1 MAMIFGVFIDPELFG
16 SFILV
21 SFFATASWILVDPG
35 FKQRALQL
43 PFKVDL
49 TTQKS
54 LHFILGV
61 LVCLILSSISFNGSL
76 LNHNQVRWLLEFA
89 LITPLVAT
97 GTTSY
102 VWLYWNK
109 SISFLAFADAITHLL
124 VQPFAF
130 LLLWLGELHWAL
142 SVSFI
147 LPHVI
152 HTLLVLY
159 KAPIEFHWDSTYLKQ
174 HLKPSLLLGLND
186 LLTQFR
192 TKGDTL
198 LLGWVSN
205 PYIVGLYNRGY
216 AFPHHAS
223 NFIQAIV
230 QPLLIPQLANKS
242 FIIEKKQFLLT
253 LFSSSFFL
261 SLMFWAFK
269 FILTEFWLDTWSD
282 LIYLLPVFILWAW
295 SSLLSGWHETLLKS
309 NQKNRCVLIRQS
321 ALTLVTLLLIL
332 FLYSDFKALVV
343 SISLVQ
349 MFFIL
354 IEGIYIYEKKH
365 SFVVAEFL
373 ASIIVS
379 SGFLLYL

>member
-1 MAMIFGVFIDPELFG
+1 MAMIFGVFIDPDLFG

-21 SFFATASWILVDPG
+21 SFFATASWTIIDPG
-35 FKQRALQL
+35 LKQRALQM

-49 TTQKS
+49 TSQKS

-61 LVCLILSSISFNGSL
+61 IVSLILYSLSFYESF
-76 LNHNQVRWLLEFA
+76 LNQNQARWLLEFA

-109 SISFLAFADAITHLL
+109 SISFLAFADAATHLL
-124 VQPFAF
+124 LQPLAL
-130 LLLWLGELHWAL
+130 LLLWIGELHWAL
-142 SVSFI
+142 TVSFI

-152 HTLLVLY
+152 HTLIVLY
-159 KAPIEFHWDSTYLKQ
+159 KAPIEFHWDNMFLIN

-198 LLGWVSN
+198 LLGWLSN
-205 PYIVGLYNRGY
+205 PYIIGLYNRGY

-223 NFIQAIV
+223 NFIQSII

-242 FIIEKKQFLLT
+242 FKIEKKQFLLT
-253 LFSSSFFL
+253 IFSAASFL
-261 SLMFWAFK
+261 VAMFWVFN
-269 FILTEFWLDTWSD
+269 FILSKYWLETWTD
-282 LIYLLPVFILWAW
+282 LIFLLPVFILWAW
-295 SSLLSGWHETLLKS
+295 GSLLSGWHETLLKS
-309 NQKNRCVLIRQS
+309 SHKNTYVLLRQS
-321 ALTLVTLLLIL
+321 ALTIVTLLLIII
-332 FLYSDFKALVV
+332 LYKDFRILVV

-349 MFFIL
+349 MVLIL
-354 IEGIYIYEKKH
+354 IEGVYIYEKRTI
-365 SFVVAEFL
+365 FVLGEL
-373 ASIIVS
+373 TASLIVG
-379 SGFLLYL
+379 SGLLLYL

>member
-1 MAMIFGVFIDPELFG
+1 MAIIFGVFINPDLFG
-16 SFILV
+16 SFILI
-21 SFFATASWILVDPG
+21 SFFATASWTILDPG

-49 TTQKS
+49 ESQKCV
-54 LHFILGV
+54 HFLLGV
-61 LVCLILSSISFNGSL
+61 LVSFILYFLSFIESDL
-76 LNHNQVRWLLEFA
+76 THDQAQWLLEFA

-102 VWLYWNK
+102 IWLYWNK
-109 SISFLAFADAITHLL
+109 SISYLAFADALTHLFI
-124 VQPFAF
+124 QPFSF
-130 LLLWLGELHWAL
+130 LLLWFGELHWAL

-147 LPHVI
+147 LPYVI
-152 HTLLVLY
+152 HNLLVLY
-159 KAPIEFHWDSTYLKQ
+159 KAPIEFQWDISYLKE

-198 LLGWVSN
+198 LLGWLTNS
-205 PYIVGLYNRGY
+205 YIVGLYNRGY

-230 QPLLIPQLANKS
+230 QPLIVPQLATKS
-242 FIIEKKQFLLT
+242 LIIEKKH
-253 LFSSSFFL
+253 
-261 SLMFWAFK
+261 
-269 FILTEFWLDTWSD
+269 FILTIFSSAFFLVIMFWLFNVILSEFWLETWAD
-282 LIYLLPVFILWAW
+282 LINLLPVFILWAW